1 MSLGCPSV
9 LPLLPIFAF
18 LNKWKQNARQFFS
31 CLDFPILG
39 SHWRLGCVIIFTIS
53 IFRHGLAYV
62 SRWLITQLE
71 KRSKMFNNKW
81 QNTPKKG
88 MPCKHQWAFYKPVD
102 INHRH
107 GTHPGHYRLA
117 MLAFWK
123 LSTPSKLCQFRNC
136 GNFAYCLENS
146 LIDTCRLERSYYE
159 TDINW
164 KLELG
169 IVGQWKCLSFSELR
183 LKLCWDVHDHI
194 CKFGIAKKGVF
205 CVWNNKIPFE
215 QLDSLVFE
223 NMLNKKPT
231 LRYRRGSLISA
242 LDEYF

>member
-1 MSLGCPSV
+1 MSFCFAIRYRF
-9 LPLLPIFAF
+9 LPFWINENKTHASFF
-18 LNKWKQNARQFFS
+18 LVWIS
-31 CLDFPILG
+31 LG

-159 TDINW
+159 TDVNW
-164 KLELG
+164 KKDSAILRRSIAITSSLEQFAALSS
-169 IVGQWKCLSFSELR
+169 IVNEFVLTVIKWYELHV
-183 LKLCWDVHDHI
+183 D
-194 CKFGIAKKGVF
+194 
-205 CVWNNKIPFE
+205 
-215 QLDSLVFE
+215 
-223 NMLNKKPT
+223 
-231 LRYRRGSLISA
+231 
-242 LDEYF
+242 